1 MQLRDA
7 RLCADCDE
15 IHTDQ
20 QCPHCASERF
30 SYLTRWV
37 PIPEE
42 RIRPRPTTS
51 PEAEVY
57 RQLINRDAEATQRGS
72 WRVRHGVMG
81 VAAVGVLGWL
91 WQTAGRARD
100 AKPAEQIGRTVTAR
114 DKT

>member
-15 IHTDQ
+15 VHDAQ

-37 PIPEE
+37 PLPAD
-42 RIRPRPTTS
+42 RIRPRPTSS

-57 RQLINRDAEATQRGS
+57 RQLINPEGANDSRNSSGIR
-72 WRVRHGVMG
+72 RLKHGVMS
-81 VAAVGVLGWL
+81 VAAVSVLGWL
-91 WQTAGRARD
+91 WQTATRARD
-100 AKPAEQIGRTVTAR
+100 AKGSDDGQP
-114 DKT
+114 KSS